1 MSQPNLCLI
10 EPLTVLCYAHEDEI
24 DAIAPKR
31 DSVQREMER
40 RIVAQL
46 LTCMDDLGGPLPG
59 ESADDMPREGPVDS
73 KEPAVAALH
82 KHVIVIGASLI
93 VTGLLAFAWEA
104 IGCFMATP
112 NCSSPTYPPALTNL
126 GSSQPQ
132 QVCRLGARRGQ
143 APSSPVTAPR
153 SSQPR
158 CTGMLLSLA
167 RIHCWEWPGTCLHGI
182 R

>member
-1 MSQPNLCLI
+1 
-10 EPLTVLCYAHEDEI
+10 VLCCAHADEI

-59 ESADDMPREGPVDS
+59 ESADDAPREGPVDS
-73 KEPAVAALH
+73 TEPAVAALH
-82 KHVIVIGASLI
+82 KHVIVIGASHI
-93 VTGLLAFAWEA
+93 VTGLSAFAWEA
-104 IGCFMATP
+104 VGGFMATP
-112 NCSSPTYPPALTNL
+112 KCSPPSYSPASMNL
-126 GSSQPQ
+126 GSPQPQ
-132 QVCRLGARRGQ
+132 HVCRPGARRGQ

-158 CTGMLLSLA
+158 CTGMLLSLV